1 MQRSRITTYLSLFA
15 VAVLIVGLSACDDIV
30 SILSGGDLTG
40 DASKEISIG
49 VALPLTGRL
58 TASAGPRL
66 TDGFALALDEIN
78 SSETGKIR
86 IRLIYE
92 DDRGTVEGAV
102 EAFNKLTHEDAVPVI
117 LGPTTSAQSEVVFPV
132 AQENQVVA
140 FSATSIAPGLSAIGD
155 YVFRVSLTVDKR
167 AQLVVPL
174 LRKKLGY
181 QRVAKLFDSADLLSR
196 SGDAVLEESLL
207 EAGVE
212 ILTTQNFQ
220 TGDTDLSPQLKR
232 INALTPDA
240 IFISALPPEIPDILI
255 QGRKLGIPA
264 DVPFIVLQLS
274 MDEVRKAG
282 AAAEGLITT
291 STWHNTAPTPGNKRF
306 LRNYRAKYGMEANTW
321 AAQAY
326 TTLNVLAEAI
336 ENAQSTDPGAI
347 RDALANIK
355 DFDTVLG
362 EFSFDQY
369 GDAVYDPVLLIVK
382 NGELQTFE

>member
-1 MQRSRITTYLSLFA
+1 M
-15 VAVLIVGLSACDDIV
+15 LIVGLSACDDIV

-78 SSETGKIR
+78 GSETGKIR

-102 EAFNKLTHEDAVPVI
+102 DAFNKLIHDDAVPVI

-140 FSATSIAPGLSAIGD
+140 FSATSNAPGLSAIGD

-181 QRVAKLFDSADLLSR
+181 QRVAKLFDSADLFSR

-207 EAGVE
+207 EANVE
-212 ILTTQNFQ
+212 ILTTQSFQ
-220 TGDTDLSPQLKR
+220 TGDTDLSSQLKR
-232 INALTPDA
+232 INALNPDA
-240 IFISALPPEIPDILI
+240 IFISALPPDIPDILI

-282 AAAEGLITT
+282 AAAEGLITA
-291 STWHNTAPTPGNKRF
+291 STWHNTAPTPGNQRF
-306 LRNYRAKYGMEANTW
+306 LQNYRAKYGMEANTW

-336 ENAQSTDPGAI
+336 ENAQSTEPGAI
-347 RDALANIK
+347 RDALASIK
-355 DFDTVLG
+355 DFNTVLG
-362 EFSFDQY
+362 KFSFDQH
-369 GDAVYDPVLLIVK
+369 GDAVYDPIVLIVK